1 MSPRTTPSIV
11 ETLMRGVA
19 SGWAG
24 STQPSS
30 FPRFAAFE
38 TLQRE
43 QDLAGLTPKRGLI
56 AAQPVEGIGRQIGEA
71 NKGAR
76 EVSALICRLYT
87 NWCARIESDRGLV
100 PGTIKVLARRQIET
114 YSKLFHTVDHVEG
127 MLRPGFD
134 ALDAFLTHAWAVTV
148 TGAPKLLGYAVRRGS

>member
-1 MSPRTTPSIV
+1 
-11 ETLMRGVA
+11 
-19 SGWAG
+19 
-24 STQPSS
+24 
-30 FPRFAAFE
+30 
-38 TLQRE
+38 
-43 QDLAGLTPKRGLI
+43 
-56 AAQPVEGIGRQIGEA
+56 
-71 NKGAR
+71 
-76 EVSALICRLYT
+76 
-87 NWCARIESDRGLV
+87 V